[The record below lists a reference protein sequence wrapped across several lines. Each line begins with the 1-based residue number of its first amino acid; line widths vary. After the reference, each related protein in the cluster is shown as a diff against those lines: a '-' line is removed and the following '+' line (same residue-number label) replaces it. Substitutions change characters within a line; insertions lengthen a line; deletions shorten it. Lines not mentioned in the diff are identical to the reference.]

1 MYFRRFNEPKTGAH
15 VCSCHFV
22 EEKKQNGPTVLLYR
36 LNQFDIHHLHLKKN
50 LKKLLQLYIQL
61 HMRNMS
67 DQIDFSQTSDKIDAD
82 VPIKPEIINDIMDL
96 SLKPSPSSK
105 LVI

>member
-1 MYFRRFNEPKTGAH
+1 MQLSFCRRKKTKWTH
-15 VCSCHFV
+15 SSPISFKSVWYSSFTP
-22 EEKKQNGPTVLLYR
+22 EKKFKKTTPTV
-36 LNQFDIHHLHLKKN
+36 I
-50 LKKLLQLYIQL
+50 